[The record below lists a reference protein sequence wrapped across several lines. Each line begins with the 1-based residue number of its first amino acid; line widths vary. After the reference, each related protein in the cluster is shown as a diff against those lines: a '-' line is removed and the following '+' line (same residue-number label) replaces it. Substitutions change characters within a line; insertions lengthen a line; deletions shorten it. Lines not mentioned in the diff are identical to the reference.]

1 MTDKSLTST
10 PLDWNA
16 QVSLKLLVEAAP
28 IALAVV
34 NQVGRIVYV
43 NTKLEEMFGY
53 DRSEL
58 LGELVELLIPEQLRV
73 IHAQHRV
80 GYLRQPHVRP
90 MGSGLDLAGRRKDG
104 SEFPLEAG
112 LSYLAELDEPVVIVT
127 ITDIS
132 KRKATEAMLEQRVE
146 ERTQEIERRR
156 QVADGLREILQIL
169 NSNRAVEEI
178 LGFIVE
184 QTQHLFQ
191 ASGCAIYRRDPMTGR
206 LQCQAQSGQ
215 VPAELDGTVLDTAL
229 VLNQATILTGG
240 VGAIADA
247 SLGEQLLV
255 PLSGRDGI
263 YGFLL
268 IGYQAARHFSKEEI
282 QLAHNV
288 ANQTALAIDNA
299 RLHTQIEQSAVAAER
314 NRIARDLHD
323 AVTQTL
329 FSASLIADVLPRLWG
344 RNQSEGERR
353 LAELRELTRG
363 ALAEMRT
370 LLLELRPAKLIE
382 VALTDLLRQL
392 AEAIAGRA
400 RVTVDLQLDGEGE
413 LPSDVKIAFYRIA
426 QEALNNIAKHAH
438 ASRATIRFHQSPTLV
453 ELTVQD
459 DGDGFVLHPIKPEHL
474 GLGIMR
480 ERADA
485 ISAQLDL
492 QSELGVG
499 TTVTVQWR
507 PPNRA

>member
-1 MTDKSLTST
+1 
-10 PLDWNA
+10 
-16 QVSLKLLVEAAP
+16 
-28 IALAVV
+28 
-34 NQVGRIVYV
+34 
-43 NTKLEEMFGY
+43 
-53 DRSEL
+53 
-58 LGELVELLIPEQLRV
+58 
-73 IHAQHRV
+73 
-80 GYLRQPHVRP
+80 

-127 ITDIS
+127 VTDIS

-215 VPAELDGTVLDTAL
+215 VPSDQDGTVLDSVAL
-229 VLNQATILTGG
+229 MNEAIILTDGS
-240 VGAIADA
+240 IADT

-268 IGYQAARHFSKEEI
+268 IGYQDARHFSKEEI
-282 QLAHNV
+282 HLAHNV

-400 RVTVDLQLDGEGE
+400 RVEVDLQLDGEGE

-438 ASRATIRFHQSPTLV
+438 ASRATIHFHQSPTLV

-459 DGDGFVLHPIKPEHL
+459 DGDGFVPHPIKPEHL